1 VIDADEVAARDQTV
15 DALRGAGLPG
25 RRGARQARAPDDPV
39 WLRGIKYS
47 FVASIEACVDVAQ
60 HICSSEGWGPPRD
73 NGDAMRLLAD
83 HGVIAAELG
92 RSMRQAV
99 GFRTVLVHEYVEVDD
114 GVVLRRLAHPG
125 DLHAFVTAVA
135 ATVRTG

>member
-1 VIDADEVAARDQTV
+1 VVDEVRL
-15 DALRGAGLPG
+15 LRWLRSVSDELAFLGGE
-25 RRGARQARAPDDPV
+25 ARASRERQDDPV

-114 GVVLRRLAHPG
+114 GVVLHRLAHPG